1 MLPVTQ
7 TAYLNPFLGKL
18 SEFAEFTVNSQVLY
32 FTGLSIKP
40 KHNGEDD
47 SYRVSQNA
55 LPLVINPVE
64 AKLGEILSFYF
75 VSDNTNFLQGL

>member
-1 MLPVTQ
+1 MPFTQ
-7 TAYLNPFLGKL
+7 TAHLNPFVGKL

-40 KHNGEDD
+40 KHNEEDD
-47 SYRVSQNA
+47 TYHVSQNS

-64 AKLGEILSFYF
+64 AKLGKVY
-75 VSDNTNFLQGL
+75 N